1 MKSVKERN
9 MEARE
14 KKINEVKD
22 YRTWKKSVKD
32 HEKD

>member
-14 KKINEVKD
+14 KKVKEVRE
-22 YRTWKKSVKD
+22 YRRWKASVKD
-32 HEKD
+32 HEND